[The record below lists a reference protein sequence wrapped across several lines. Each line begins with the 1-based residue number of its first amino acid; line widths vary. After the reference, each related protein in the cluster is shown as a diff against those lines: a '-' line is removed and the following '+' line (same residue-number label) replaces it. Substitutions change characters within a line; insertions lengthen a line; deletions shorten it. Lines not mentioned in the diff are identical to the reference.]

1 MCMAS
6 ADCTPF
12 MGVIRQTPQSEFY
25 RNTTYRRDEWSSVA
39 RWGFALQRPESL
51 IGYLTAA

>member
-1 MCMAS
+1 MAS